1 MNSSEQLVGIYSRIM
16 TQFKAGF
23 SDAITIF
30 HVEHRPDKDA
40 RHLTFNVEHARHSTL
55 ENTELLTQKRSS

>member
-1 MNSSEQLVGIYSRIM
+1 MNSSEQLVRIYSRIM

-30 HVEHRPDKDA
+30 HVEHRPDKDEQ
-40 RHLTFNVEHARHSTL
+40 LSTFKNG
-55 ENTELLTQKRSS
+55 ELFAQKQR